1 MTHSDNR
8 YNRVVERIG
17 AEAFWLYTYQKAI
30 YGMQVDAI
38 GLDFFRVS
46 LNALKDARLIRLI
59 RVLEDDSQTASFWY
73 LFRANEKIM
82 KKVAKKTGFDID
94 LATDLSKRFLGIR
107 NKTFVHIDK
116 DRVFDPSEL
125 YKEADIT
132 HQSIDDFINGLWS
145 LMQELHIE
153 VFGKEIECD
162 AYTGEDIKYLAGLRD
177 RELENNA

>member
-8 YNRVVERIG
+8 YLRVIERIG
-17 AEAFWLYTYQKAI
+17 AEAFWLHTYQKAI
-30 YGMQVDAI
+30 CGMQVDAI

-46 LNALKDARLIRLI
+46 LNSLKDARLIRLI

-82 KKVAKKTGFDID
+82 KKVAKKTGFNIE
-94 LATDLSKRFLGIR
+94 LAKDLSNRFLGIR

-125 YKEADIT
+125 YKEADIK
-132 HQSIDDFINGLWS
+132 HKDIDDFIISLWK
-145 LMQELHIE
+145 LMQELNIE
-153 VFGKEIECD
+153 VLGKEIDCD
-162 AYTGEDIKYLAGLRD
+162 SYTGEDIKYLASLRD
-177 RELENNA
+177 RELDKHA